1 MVGRA
6 QYPSGHRNL
15 VLQPPIITSGETA
28 IYLHIFGKRASGRG
42 FCWCSTHFQLGST
55 PPKPK
60 NGSISGTRIC
70 LTDMFWNPSKK
81 KSKSG

>member
-60 NGSISGTRIC
+60 KWFYFWYQDLFNGYVLESVEKEI
-70 LTDMFWNPSKK
+70 
-81 KSKSG
+81 